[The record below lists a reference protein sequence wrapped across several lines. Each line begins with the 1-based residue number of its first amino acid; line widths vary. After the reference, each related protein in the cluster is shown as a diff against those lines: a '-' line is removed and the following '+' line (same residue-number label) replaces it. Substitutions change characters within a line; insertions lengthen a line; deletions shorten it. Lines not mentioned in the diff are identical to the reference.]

1 MKKPWRVQLVVER
14 ELEYFRD
21 VALGARR
28 RAFEAGR
35 LEFADR
41 WLPHELAAGDIAG
54 LVRRDGVRGVVV
66 AAHDAAVEARFRD
79 LGVPAVNISNSV
91 LAPRLPVV
99 TQDDREVGR
108 RAAEHLL
115 GLGARA
121 FVFWGTRGGRFSEE
135 RRAGF
140 METLAAAGVGRE
152 AVMTDASRGGDEDA
166 GEYRRM
172 VALMRRLPG
181 PAGAFAVLDNLAL
194 ALMRAGREAGRRVP
208 EELAVLGAG
217 DDDFFVEFERTPLSS
232 VRLPA
237 RRIGYEAA
245 VLLENLIAR
254 GAAAARPGRTVFV
267 ALPGARVVARR
278 STEMLGG
285 GDPLVARAVACMRE
299 RPAARVAEVARACGV
314 ARSGLQRRFLAA
326 LGHGML
332 EERRRLR
339 LARAEALLGETDAK
353 LASVA
358 AEAGYPSAQ
367 RLAADL
373 RAAHGCTPGEWRRRA
388 GRRDAVKIPFLRNE
402 RVA

>member
-41 WLPHELAAGDIAG
+41 WLPHELAAGDIGA
-54 LVRRDGVRGVVV
+54 LARRDGVRGIV
-66 AAHDAAVEARFRD
+66 AAVHDAARESAFCA
-79 LGVPAVNISNSV
+79 LGLPVVNISNSL

-99 TQDDREVGR
+99 TQDDREAGR

-115 GLGARA
+115 ALGARG
-121 FVFWGTRGGRFSEE
+121 FLFWGSRRGRYSEE

-140 METLAAAGVGRE
+140 MEALAGAGVARE
-152 AVMTDASRGGDEDA
+152 AVIAEASGV
-166 GEYRRM
+166 GEAEARAYLRM
-172 VALMRRLPG
+172 VDAVARLPR
-181 PAGAFAVLDNLAL
+181 PAAAFAVLDDLAL

-232 VRLPA
+232 VRMPA

-245 VLLENLIAR
+245 VLLEKLIAR
-254 GAAAARPGRTVFV
+254 GARARGSGRVAFV

-285 GDPLVARAVACMRE
+285 GDPLVARAVAWMRE
-299 RPAARVAEVARACGV
+299 RPGARVAEVARACGV

-326 LGHGML
+326 LGHGLL
-332 EERRRLR
+332 EERRRVR
-339 LARAEALLGETDAK
+339 LARAEAMLAEGDSK
-353 LASVA
+353 LTTVA

-373 RAAHGCTPGEWRRRA
+373 RAAHGCTPGEWRRRDREFSGA
-388 GRRDAVKIPFLRNE
+388 PRE
-402 RVA
+402 RIA